1 MTTSVTR
8 HSSIKGFT
16 LVELLVVVAVI
27 GVIAAI
33 AAPGM
38 LRSRM
43 SANEASAVGSMRA
56 IVSAQMSFG
65 ALNRGFADDLA
76 TLAGICPGSF
86 DPFIGSDLSVN
97 GIAKSGY
104 TFTVAAGLGAVAG
117 PNDCFGNP
125 TQSNHYASATP
136 ITVGGTGSRGFA
148 TNTAAALWQDS
159 SGAVPAE
166 PFTLAGT
173 VAPLGR

>member
-1 MTTSVTR
+1 
-8 HSSIKGFT
+8 
-16 LVELLVVVAVI
+16 
-27 GVIAAI
+27 
-33 AAPGM
+33 
-38 LRSRM
+38 
-43 SANEASAVGSMRA
+43 
-56 IVSAQMSFG
+56 MSFG

-97 GIAKSGY
+97 GIAKSGH

-125 TQSNHYASATP
+125 TQSNHYASAAP
-136 ITVGGTGSRGFA
+136 ITVGTGSRGFA

>member
-8 HSSIKGFT
+8 HSSIRGFT

-56 IVSAQMSFG
+56 IVSAQMGFG

-76 TLAGICPGSF
+76 SLAGVCPGST
-86 DPFIGSDLSVN
+86 DPFLGADLGVN

-104 TFTVAAGLGAVAG
+104 IFAASPGLGSVPG

-125 TQSNHYASATP
+125 TESNHYASATP
-136 ITVGGTGSRGFA
+136 ITVGSTGSRGFA

-159 SGAVPAE
+159 SGAVPTE
-166 PFTLAGT
+166 PFTIAGT